1 MKLSSYQDEIG
12 QGGLD
17 KEDGGDAEGELAV
30 LGFVAEEVH
39 SQEGADAAAGDGQP
53 DEGVFG
59 DAPLP
64 SPGLPFIDSVD
75 EEGQYVDA
83 DKVDDETC
91 IHIVTNLRFFC
102 VTSPYED

>member
-1 MKLSSYQDEIG
+1 MATSGTSAKSILPQKKEVS
-12 QGGLD
+12 QGSLD

-30 LGFVAEEVH
+30 LGLVAEEVH

-64 SPGLPFIDSVD
+64 SPSLPFIDAVD
-75 EEGQYVDA
+75 QEGQDVEA
-83 DKVDDETC
+83 DEVY
-91 IHIVTNLRFFC
+91 N
-102 VTSPYED
+102 